1 MKRLVLSIILA
12 AFCLGS
18 MAAAQNNPPVLD
30 AIGPKEVI
38 EGENLNFIVTASDP
52 DGTIPLLTTSELP
65 DNATFTD
72 NGDGAGV
79 FDFTP
84 SFVQAWTYYVTFYA
98 SDGIDTD
105 SEVVTITVTESGN
118 HPPVL
123 DSIGS
128 KRTMEGVEL
137 RFNVTA
143 SDPDGTIPLLTS
155 TVQPTGNPYFVD
167 KGLGTGELVFLPDET
182 HIGDTIITFYAA
194 DDSSAIDSEVVTIT
208 VVANFPPELDS
219 IGPQSLM
226 EGDTLTLEI
235 TATDP
240 NEGTVFDMTVTP
252 LPENAT
258 WDPQIDGTATFEFTP
273 SYIQAALYELTFSVT
288 DGKYIDSEVVAI
300 EVVEA
305 GNRLPILDSIGPK
318 TILEGELLSFNVTA
332 ADLDDSILTL
342 SVSELPGNASFVD
355 NENGTGQF
363 DFMPDCKQQGVC
375 NITFYVT
382 DEQLA
387 IDSEVV
393 QITVEDAGNWAPEI
407 DSIGSRAVS
416 EGRVLEVNITA
427 YDCEGEI
434 DSIWIDPPVDDTV
447 YRDYLEFKDFG
458 DGTALFEFFPGY
470 DQVEVSHKIIPVM
483 FYTTDGIDY
492 DSEEVVITVY
502 DVGRHDQ
509 DPGEADTLILES
521 REWDG
526 QGELAVTCHIWN
538 DSAISTAITGFRWF
552 DSSLVCDSVILD
564 QTVDTSYFDS
574 VRIYND
580 SLIFSVEFIFYYNCY
595 LDTGK
600 GEYFTAYFHYKA
612 GATWEPGSRIRFD
625 TTRVGNRGSF
635 LFYSNLNDSPPS
647 KAAEECLIFNLNDPF
662 VYQPLILLGKVRS
675 SIPTDADNDG
685 PPAVAAKYG
694 LRQNYPNPFNP
705 ATTINF
711 SLPRRGRVVV
721 RVYNIL
727 GQIVTVLTDHE
738 YEAGDHSIIWDGR
751 DKHGNKA
758 ASGIY
763 LYHMVSEG
771 LIQTKKMILLR

>member
-1 MKRLVLSIILA
+1 
-12 AFCLGS
+12 

-30 AIGPKEVI
+30 SIRAKEVV

-52 DGTIPLLTTSELP
+52 DATIPLLETSELP

-72 NGDGAGV
+72 NGDGTGV

-98 SDGIDTD
+98 SDDIDTD

-128 KRTMEGVEL
+128 KQTMEGVEL

-143 SDPDGTIPLLTS
+143 NDPDGTIPVLTS
-155 TVQPTGNPYFVD
+155 TVQQTGNPYFVD
-167 KGLGTGELVFLPDET
+167 KGLGTGEFVFLPDES
-182 HIGDTIITFYAA
+182 HIGDHIITFYAT
-194 DDSSAIDSEVVTIT
+194 DDFSVVDSEVITVT
-208 VVANFPPELDS
+208 VVANFPPVLDP
-219 IGPQSLM
+219 IGPKSLV
-226 EGDTLTLEI
+226 EGDALTLEI

-240 NEGTVFDMTVTP
+240 NEGTVFEMTVTP

-258 WDPQIDGTATFEFTP
+258 WDPRTDGTATFEFMP
-273 SYIQAALYELTFSVT
+273 SYIQAASYELTFSVT

-300 EVVEA
+300 EVTEA
-305 GNRLPILDSIGPK
+305 GNRLPVLDSIGPK
-318 TILEGELLSFNVTA
+318 TILEGELLSFDVTA
-332 ADLDDSILTL
+332 GDLDDSILTL
-342 SVSELPGNASFVD
+342 SVSQLPGNASFTD
-355 NENGTGQF
+355 NEDGTGQF
-363 DFMPDCKQQGVC
+363 DFTPDCKQQGIQY
-375 NITFYVT
+375 ITFYVT

-387 IDSEVV
+387 TDSEVV

-407 DSIGSRAVS
+407 DSIGSRATS
-416 EGRVLEVNITA
+416 EGRVLEVNVTA

-447 YRDYLEFKDFG
+447 YKGRLEFEDFG
-458 DGTALFEFFPGY
+458 DGTALFEFSPGY

-502 DVGRHDQ
+502 DVGCHDQ
-509 DPGEADTLILES
+509 DPGEADTLVLES

-526 QGELAVTCHIWN
+526 QGELAVTCYIWN

-564 QTVDTSYFDS
+564 ETVDTSYFNAA
-574 VRIYND
+574 RIYND
-580 SLIFSVEFIFYYNCY
+580 SLIFSVEFIFYYNFY

-612 GATWEPGSRIRFD
+612 GAAWEPGSRIRFD
-625 TTRVGNRGSF
+625 TTRVGNMGRF
-635 LFYSNLNDSPPS
+635 FFYSELNGNPPA
-647 KAAEECLIFNLNDPF
+647 KASEERMIFDPNDAF
-662 VYQPLILLGKVRS
+662 IYQPLILLGKVSS
-675 SIPTDADNDG
+675 SITTDADNDG

-705 ATTINF
+705 TTTINF

-727 GQIVTVLTDHE
+727 GQIVTVLTDRE
-738 YEAGDHSIIWDGR
+738 YEAGDHSVIWDGR
-751 DKHGNKA
+751 DKYGNQA

-763 LYHMVSEG
+763 LYHMISEG
-771 LIQTKKMILLR
+771 LIRTKKMILLR